1 MKNEIAIKSIR
12 NRPRFKIN
20 TQMQPEVFTSKI
32 RKHLES
38 RSEVLTGTVHSEEA
52 IIRLR
57 KDDDK
62 YWAPQLQIRI
72 EKSSEKEKGFEI
84 RGVFGPTP
92 SVWTFF
98 LFLYGMGGGIILTVG
113 IYGWVELALGIGQL
127 WVWSNLIG
135 LLLIVFSFLAA
146 QIGQSLSKEHL
157 TVLRDFIER
166 VMVDENIID

>member
-12 NRPRFKIN
+12 NRPRFKLD

-32 RKHLES
+32 KKHLENHNK
-38 RSEVLTGTVHSEEA
+38 VLKGTVHREEA

-57 KDDDK
+57 KDDEK

-72 EKSSEKEKGFEI
+72 EKSNQKEKGFEV

-113 IYGWVELALGIGQL
+113 IYGWVELALGIGHL
-127 WVWSNLIG
+127 WVWSNLVG
-135 LLLIVFSFLAA
+135 LLLILSSFVAA
-146 QIGQSLSKEHL
+146 QIGQSLSKGHMK
-157 TVLRDFIER
+157 VLRAFIEK
-166 VMVDENIID
+166 VLIEEKIID

>member
-32 RKHLES
+32 RMHLENH
-38 RSEVLTGTVHSEEA
+38 REVLTGTVHSEEA

-72 EKSSEKEKGFEI
+72 EKSNEKEKGFEI
-84 RGVFGPTP
+84 RGVFGPSP

-113 IYGWVELALGIGQL
+113 IYGWVELALGIGEI
-127 WVWSNLIG
+127 WVWSNLVG
-135 LLLIVFSFLAA
+135 FLLILSSFIAA